1 MSGARIV
8 TRVTW
13 YELRDVLRSRW
24 LIAYALFFLV
34 TTDVL
39 LRFTGGEAKGLLG
52 LMNIVLL
59 VIPLVTTVFGTMYF
73 HHGREFVELL
83 LAQPVSRR
91 HLFGGLYLGLALP
104 LAGAFL
110 AGAGVPLAVHLSCS
124 GDVAWTAATL
134 LAVGT
139 ALTAAFAAVALLI
152 AVAIDDAVR
161 GLGVAIATWLGAAVL
176 YDGAVLFLAMT
187 FADYPMERPLLALML
202 LNPVDLGR
210 VVLLL
215 QFDVSALM
223 GYTGAVF
230 QRFFGGAVGMT
241 IAGAAMLLWIGVP
254 ALLGLRAFQR
264 KDF

>member
-1 MSGARIV
+1 MTGARVVAKV
-8 TRVTW
+8 TG

-34 TTDVL
+34 STDVL
-39 LRFTGGEAKGLLG
+39 LRFTGGEAKGLLS

-59 VIPLVTTVFGTMYF
+59 VIPLVTTVFGTMYI
-73 HHGREFVELL
+73 HHAREFVELL

-91 HLFGGLYLGLALP
+91 DLFGGLYLGLVLP

-110 AGAGVPLAVHLSCS
+110 AGVGLPLVIHLSWS
-124 GDVAWTAATL
+124 AELAWTAVTL
-134 LAVGT
+134 LGVGV
-139 ALTAAFAAVALLI
+139 ALTATCSAVALLI
-152 AVAIDDAVR
+152 AVAVDDAVR
-161 GLGVAIATWLGAAVL
+161 GLGIAIACWLGAVVL

-230 QRFFGGAVGMT
+230 QRFFGGTTGMT
-241 IAGAAMLLWIGVP
+241 IAAAAMLLWICVP
-254 ALLGLRAFQR
+254 ALLGLRAFRR

>member
-1 MSGARIV
+1 MSGAGVVGKV
-8 TRVTW
+8 TR

-34 TTDVL
+34 STDLL
-39 LRFTGGEAKGLLG
+39 LRFTGGEAKGLLS

-91 HLFGGLYLGLALP
+91 HLFGGLYLGLVLP

-110 AGAGVPLAVHLSCS
+110 AGAGIPLAIHLSWS
-124 GDVAWTAATL
+124 GGVAWTAATL

-139 ALTAAFAAVALLI
+139 ALTAVFGAVALLI
-152 AVAIDDAVR
+152 AITVDDAVR
-161 GLGVAIATWLGAAVL
+161 GLGVAIATWLAAAVL
-176 YDGAVLFLAMT
+176 YDGSVLFLAMT
-187 FADYPMERPLLALML
+187 FADYPMERPLLGLML

-230 QRFFGGAVGMT
+230 QRFFGGTTG
-241 IAGAAMLLWIGVP
+241 IAIAAAAMLLWIGIP

>member
-1 MSGARIV
+1 MNGTQVIAKV
-8 TRVTW
+8 TR

-34 TTDVL
+34 STDVL
-39 LRFTGGEAKGLLG
+39 LRFTGGETKGLLS

-83 LAQPVSRR
+83 LSQPVSRR
-91 HLFGGLYLGLALP
+91 HLFGGLYLGLVLP
-104 LAGAFL
+104 LTSAFVI
-110 AGAGVPLAVHLSCS
+110 GTGVPIAMHLARTA
-124 GDVAWTAATL
+124 DVTWTAATL
-134 LAVGT
+134 LVVGV

-152 AVAIDDAVR
+152 AVSIDDAVR
-161 GLGVAIATWLGAAVL
+161 GLGVAIATWLGTVVL

-187 FADYPMERPLLALML
+187 FADYPLERPLLALML

-230 QRFFGGAVGMT
+230 QRFFGGAVGMV
-241 IAGAAMLLWIGVP
+241 IAGAAMLFWICVP
-254 ALLGLRAFQR
+254 TLLGLRALQR

>member
-1 MSGARIV
+1 MSGARVV
-8 TRVTW
+8 TRVTC

-24 LIAYALFFLV
+24 LIAYALFFLLS
-34 TTDVL
+34 TDVL

-91 HLFGGLYLGLALP
+91 HLFGGLYLGLVLP
-104 LAGAFL
+104 LVGAFL
-110 AGAGVPLAVHLSCS
+110 AGAGVPLAMHLSWS

-152 AVAIDDAVR
+152 AITIDDAVR

-176 YDGAVLFLAMT
+176 YDGAVLFLAMA
-187 FADYPMERPLLALML
+187 FADHPMERPLIALML

-230 QRFFGGAVGMT
+230 QRFFGGTLGMT
-241 IAGAAMLLWIGVP
+241 IAAAAMLLWICIP
-254 ALLGLRAFQR
+254 ALLGLRAFRR

>member
-1 MSGARIV
+1 MTGTHVVARV
-8 TRVTW
+8 TR

-34 TTDVL
+34 STDVL
-39 LRFTGGEAKGLLG
+39 LRFTGGEAKGLLS

-83 LAQPVSRR
+83 LAQPMSRR
-91 HLFGGLYLGLALP
+91 HLFAGLYLGLVLP
-104 LAGAFL
+104 LTGAFV
-110 AGAGVPLAVHLSCS
+110 AGAGLPLVVHLARTA
-124 GDVAWTAATL
+124 DVMWTAATL
-134 LAVGT
+134 LAVGV
-139 ALTAAFAAVALLI
+139 ALTAAFAALALLI
-152 AVAIDDAVR
+152 AVSIDDAVR
-161 GLGVAIATWLGAAVL
+161 GLGIAIATWLGAAVL

-187 FADYPMERPLLALML
+187 FADYPLERPLLALML

-230 QRFFGGAVGMT
+230 QRFFSGTAGMA
-241 IAGAAMLLWIGVP
+241 IAAIAMLLWICVP
-254 ALLGLRAFQR
+254 AVLGLRAFQR